1 MWGGWRWSALLPV
14 SLWHGSHGKRRR
26 EYYNDSFNFDLYF
39 YRKGWTHS
47 ARSSGI
53 LEDLCSAPR
62 KEWIFS
68 GKCGKAAG
76 NGRGHVLSTAA
87 SLLQKLVRNL
97 IKDGE
102 MFLPGLEVPSHT
114 ERSQG
119 GAGHPGDGRR
129 GRRAVRPDCRQQEG
143 RLQGLNV

>member
-1 MWGGWRWSALLPV
+1 
-14 SLWHGSHGKRRR
+14 
-26 EYYNDSFNFDLYF
+26 
-39 YRKGWTHS
+39 
-47 ARSSGI
+47 
-53 LEDLCSAPR
+53 
-62 KEWIFS
+62 
-68 GKCGKAAG
+68 
-76 NGRGHVLSTAA
+76 
-87 SLLQKLVRNL
+87 
-97 IKDGE
+97 

>member
-1 MWGGWRWSALLPV
+1 M
-14 SLWHGSHGKRRR
+14 SLSEAAGSTRGVV
-26 EYYNDSFNFDLYF
+26 
-39 YRKGWTHS
+39 GVVV
-47 ARSSGI
+47 
-53 LEDLCSAPR
+53 
-62 KEWIFS
+62 
-68 GKCGKAAG
+68 AAG